1 MPLFSTRLTAI
12 VSVALVLLLLGVAAF
27 LGIGARNVADD
38 MRRDIG
44 FVVIVADD
52 ASPADIAA
60 LKQRFAGAAYTSDYT
75 YSSPEMVMQRWKTLM
90 DDEGETDDLLDE
102 NPFAPEIE
110 VNVKAPWAN
119 IDSLRAITTPLKLM
133 PSVDDVKVHDTLV
146 GEVNR
151 TLSNIALIL
160 IIVAAVLLTI
170 SIVLIN
176 NTVRLTIYSRRFL
189 IHTMKLVG
197 ATPGF
202 IRAPMIRDNALGGL
216 LAGFIADIVLTGTLA
231 YFAGVVGAHGGKRA
245 VAEISD
251 LLLCVGSIEKNVVG
265 VVQVDL
271 PGEFLNHPAVGLA
284 EHGGVHLC
292 RGFGCRRRS
301 GFQLPRGF
309 LHHHL
314 VAGHGG
320 FQREGRGLIL
330 IFCHDA

>member
-1 MPLFSTRLTAI
+1 MLDKGLPHVVSLLSDMRKTRSSMPLFSTRLTAI

-110 VNVKAPWAN
+110 VNVRAPWAN

-231 YFAGVVGAHGGKRA
+231 YFAGVEPSLSSAIPWTQAAWVLAALPLAGLLICGIAAFGAT
-245 VAEISD
+245 
-251 LLLCVGSIEKNVVG
+251 
-265 VVQVDL
+265 
-271 PGEFLNHPAVGLA
+271 
-284 EHGGVHLC
+284 
-292 RGFGCRRRS
+292 
-301 GFQLPRGF
+301 
-309 LHHHL
+309 
-314 VAGHGG
+314 
-320 FQREGRGLIL
+320 QRYVRITYDELYR
-330 IFCHDA
+330 

>member
-110 VNVKAPWAN
+110 VNVRTPWAN

-170 SIVLIN
+170 SDSSDRHRQADDL
-176 NTVRLTIYSRRFL
+176 FAPFPDP
-189 IHTMKLVG
+189 MKLVG

-231 YFAGVVGAHGGKRA
+231 YFAGVEPSLSSAIPWTQAAWVLAALPLAGLLICGIAAFGAT
-245 VAEISD
+245 
-251 LLLCVGSIEKNVVG
+251 
-265 VVQVDL
+265 
-271 PGEFLNHPAVGLA
+271 
-284 EHGGVHLC
+284 
-292 RGFGCRRRS
+292 
-301 GFQLPRGF
+301 
-309 LHHHL
+309 
-314 VAGHGG
+314 
-320 FQREGRGLIL
+320 QRYIRITYDELYR
-330 IFCHDA
+330 

>member
-1 MPLFSTRLTAI
+1 MLDKGLPHVVSLLSDMRKTRSSMPLFSTRLTAI

-52 ASPADIAA
+52 AAPADIDA
-60 LKQRFAGAAYTSDYT
+60 LKQRFSNAAYTSDYT

-90 DDEGETDDLLDE
+90 DDDGDTDELLDE

-110 VNVKAPWAN
+110 VNVKAAWAN
-119 IDSLRAITTPLKLM
+119 VDSLRAITTPLKLL

-216 LAGFIADIVLTGTLA
+216 LAGFIADIVLAGTLA
-231 YFAGVVGAHGGKRA
+231 YFAGVEPSLSAVVPWMEAAWVLAALPLTGLMICGIAAFGAT
-245 VAEISD
+245 
-251 LLLCVGSIEKNVVG
+251 
-265 VVQVDL
+265 
-271 PGEFLNHPAVGLA
+271 
-284 EHGGVHLC
+284 
-292 RGFGCRRRS
+292 
-301 GFQLPRGF
+301 
-309 LHHHL
+309 
-314 VAGHGG
+314 
-320 FQREGRGLIL
+320 QRYIRITYDELYR
-330 IFCHDA
+330 

>member
-1 MPLFSTRLTAI
+1 MLDKGLPHVVSLLSDMRKTRSSMPLFSTRLTAI

-110 VNVKAPWAN
+110 VNVRAPWAN

-216 LAGFIADIVLTGTLA
+216 LAGFIADHCSDRDSRLLRRC
-231 YFAGVVGAHGGKRA
+231 RA
-245 VAEISD
+245 VAF
-251 LLLCVGSIEKNVVG
+251 VGDSLDTG
-265 VVQVDL
+265 RMGSGRAAACRTAYMRHRRFRRD
-271 PGEFLNHPAVGLA
+271 PALYQNY
-284 EHGGVHLC
+284 L
-292 RGFGCRRRS
+292 RRTLQITTTYIIYGKKRT
-301 GFQLPRGF
+301 
-309 LHHHL
+309 
-314 VAGHGG
+314 
-320 FQREGRGLIL
+320 
-330 IFCHDA
+330 